1 MMTENSIQ
9 LVNGSIIDANTSEP
23 AESNILVIGDNI
35 KELSSVRDVKLG
47 ADQIIDI
54 SNKFVLPGLWDV
66 HTHIGKGIPDIEAM
80 VEPISERTI
89 RAGRNCIDALNLGI
103 TSLRVVGEKDFI
115 DVAWKKSFSS
125 GQFIGPSLYTCGWF
139 ITTTAGHFL
148 KSGCT
153 LEVDGPVGLRQAI
166 RNQIKNGVDFIKL
179 NLTGGVM
186 GPSWDRM
193 EDTFFTEDEIKAAFD
208 ICTQRGFKI
217 VAHAG
222 GTKGIQKAITYGAH
236 TIEHGYQLDD
246 STVSQMMD
254 SNTFLVPTLSL
265 THMNRGEK
273 YADTAFEKQWMLTHP
288 VEEDYK
294 IRAIEAAEQHAQG
307 FRKAL
312 SAGVKIC
319 CGSDLDLPY
328 GGLLEM
334 SMMVKCG
341 MTPHQAITAATLN
354 AAEACL
360 VENTYGTIEPDKK
373 ADILILNKNPL
384 DDINNIR
391 DVHMVIKNGRIL
403 NHLL

>member
-1 MMTENSIQ
+1 MTENLIQ
-9 LVNGSIIDANTSEP
+9 FVNGSIIDANTAEP
-23 AESNILVIGDNI
+23 AASNILVVEDTI
-35 KELSSVRDVKLG
+35 KELSTFLDKKLG
-47 ADQIIDI
+47 TDQIIDI
-54 SNKFVLPGLWDV
+54 SDKFILPGLWDI

-80 VEPISERTI
+80 VEPLSERTI
-89 RAGRNCIDALNLGI
+89 RAGRNCIDALNLGV
-103 TSLRVVGEKDFI
+103 TSLRVVGERDFI
-115 DVAWKKSFSS
+115 DVAWKKSFLS
-125 GQFIGPSLYTCGWF
+125 GRFIGPSLYTCGWF

-148 KSGCT
+148 KSGCA

-208 ICTQRGFKI
+208 ICAQRGFKV

-222 GTKGIQKAITYGAH
+222 GTEGIQKAISYGAH

-246 STVSQMMD
+246 NTVRQLVGSD
-254 SNTFLVPTLSL
+254 TFLVPTLSL

-273 YADTAFEKQWMLTHP
+273 YADTDFERQWTLTHP

-294 IRAIEAAEQHAQG
+294 IRAIKAADQHAEG
-307 FRKAL
+307 FRKAI

-328 GGLLEM
+328 GSLLEM

-354 AAEACL
+354 SAEACL
-360 VENTYGTIEPDKK
+360 AGDAYGTIEPNKK
-373 ADILILNKNPL
+373 ADLLILNKNPL

-391 DVHMVIKNGRIL
+391 DVHMVVKGGRIL
-403 NHLL
+403 DGLL